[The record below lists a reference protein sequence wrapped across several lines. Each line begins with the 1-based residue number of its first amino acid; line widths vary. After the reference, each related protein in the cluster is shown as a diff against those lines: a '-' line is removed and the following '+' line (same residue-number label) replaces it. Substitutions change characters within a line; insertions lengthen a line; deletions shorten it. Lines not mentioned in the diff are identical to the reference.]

1 MPANNLF
8 ETLLDAVP
16 FGAYVVEV
24 ETKELIYANKLMI
37 DKMHIPQSN
46 NCWENVDGQNSLCL
60 LCSVDQI
67 NKEEKDSICEFF
79 DEITDKWFISH
90 NKYVTWYDGRKTKYS
105 ILVDITEQKENQG
118 KIIQSHAKL
127 STYAKHLTSTNK
139 NLQITKLL
147 LQKKTD
153 ELEIINKNLK
163 KIVEEQLDKLRKQD
177 QLLFFYQKQE
187 SLDNIMSII
196 AHQWKQ
202 PLHELSINNIFL
214 NEKNKDLKKKL
225 VYEDNDEIIQFLS
238 STISAFQNFYQ
249 STIRNSFFIKEAIES
264 TILILNSS
272 FRQYNVTVDIN
283 CNDEMI
289 ELKGQRNIF
298 SQVILSILENA
309 LSIFIE
315 RNIENCRII
324 IYVDKTEEKELII
337 NIQDNAGGIAED
349 NLPHIFENSISFRD
363 KPSSG
368 LGLYIASLVISEKFN
383 GIITAKNK
391 GEGAIFTISIPLL

>member
-1 MPANNLF
+1 MQENNLF
-8 ETLLDAVP
+8 EALLDTVP
-16 FGAYVVEV
+16 FGAYVVEI
-24 ETKELIYANKLMI
+24 ESKKLIYANKLMI
-37 DKMHIPQSN
+37 DKMHIIQSN
-46 NCWENVDGQNSLCL
+46 NYWKKIHIQNNI
-60 LCSVDQI
+60 CSSGTVDQI
-67 NKEEKDSICEFF
+67 DEQQKDSIYEFF

-90 NKYVTWYDGRKTKYS
+90 NKYVTLFDGRKTKYS

-153 ELEIINKNLK
+153 ELEIINKNLE

-214 NEKNKDLKKKL
+214 NEKNRDPKKKF
-225 VYEDNDEIIQFLS
+225 VYKDNDEIIQFLS
-238 STISAFQNFYQ
+238 STINAFQNFYQ
-249 STIRNSFFIKEAIES
+249 STISNSFFIKEAIES

-272 FRQYNVTVDIN
+272 FRQNNVNIDVH
-283 CNDEMI
+283 CNEETI
-289 ELKGQRNIF
+289 ELAGQRNIF

-309 LSIFIE
+309 LTIFIE
-315 RNIENCRII
+315 RNIKNSII
-324 IYVDKTEEKELII
+324 TISVYKTEQNKLII
-337 NIQDNAGGIAED
+337 NIEDNAGGIAEE
-349 NLPHIFENSISFRD
+349 NLPYIFENSKSFRD

-368 LGLYIASLVISEKFN
+368 LGLYIANLVISEKFN
-383 GIITAKNK
+383 GKITANNK
-391 GEGAIFTISIPLL
+391 DQGAIFTISIPLC